1 MPAFKKIFFL
11 DQKAP
16 AILNRIMEMKKEEDE
31 KPKGQWNPLTEK
43 LFEKRIVMISG
54 PVNEKLAYR
63 VNTEILALGFED
75 KKKPIHLLINSP
87 GGEVTSGF
95 SIFDTAQFVGCPIYT
110 VVIGLA
116 ASMGSLIA
124 LCAPKKNRVAFPN
137 SKFLI
142 HQPLISGGLMGSA
155 ADIDIHAK
163 DIIKLKEK
171 INRLYSTETGKS
183 YDDVVKATDRDK
195 WLEPEEAKA
204 FGLIDRIITKTSDLS
219 FD

>member
-1 MPAFKKIFFL
+1 
-11 DQKAP
+11 
-16 AILNRIMEMKKEEDE
+16 MKKEEDE

-171 INRLYSTETGKS
+171 INRLYATETGNS